1 MNMKKNLLFAM
12 SAVLLLMAAMVMT
25 ACSDDEV
32 NGIVYKK
39 EKPKMSRGELNA
51 FEIASEDGET
61 ETCWL
66 NPTFCGKPAWSYS
79 NTEPDGSSRSIY
91 PLIFSAEIM
100 NSSNFNV
107 MQIFIQNTE
116 MIPIDSL
123 KVGDTFDA
131 TSQDWMPT
139 LSTRKSLVRF
149 RAWQET
155 STNGVI
161 RIQNSPLALDGQV
174 EVVDK
179 RTADDGQSYITLNL
193 QNLKLNSW
201 SACCLKTNH
210 IFNGIIE
217 FPISKDGIYPDDG
230 YDPESMRM
238 PKDELDFF
246 MMDALHGSEFEGR
259 RTFFSEEAVAEEC
272 LIINSEE
279 EFRQAYKGDK
289 ELPNTGINF
298 DYCTLVIGRTY
309 GEHGGVTYGGH
320 ELKDNGDSYQLNVT
334 LNNNVNPDY
343 CYTAAFTDIYFWNIY
358 LKKEKKSVV
367 FNRIRQ
373 DVTIDPLID
382 ANSRLVGRWLLD
394 GYSDGDDRYA
404 GGRYH
409 YCDRKDKGF
418 YIEFKADGTVIG
430 RINDINDLSCRYMVP
445 YIGKRA
451 YYEDAVE
458 HGIINL
464 WDWNITNV
472 ADDNPISEKMT
483 HISKATQIKLIKKI
497 CLTLYVSPNEY
508 YVFRRDNQ

>member
-1 MNMKKNLLFAM
+1 MKKNLLFAM
-12 SAVLLLMAAMVMT
+12 SAVLLLMAGMMMT

-32 NGIVYKK
+32 NGIIYKK
-39 EKPKMSRGELNA
+39 EMPKISRSELNVL
-51 FEIASEDGET
+51 EIREVDGPT

-66 NPTFCGKPAWSYS
+66 DNPICGIGERMLV
-79 NTEPDGSSRSIY
+79 NTAANEDIEDFPMK
-91 PLIFSAEIM
+91 FTA
-100 NSSNFNV
+100 N
-107 MQIFIQNTE
+107 
-116 MIPIDSL
+116 
-123 KVGDTFDA
+123 
-131 TSQDWMPT
+131 
-139 LSTRKSLVRF
+139 
-149 RAWQET
+149 
-155 STNGVI
+155 
-161 RIQNSPLALDGQV
+161 IQNSLHFTGLHLGIENREHRNIEALEVGESYSTFHFNPFNKLSFSIYGETYSGAWGAWSGSI

-179 RTADDGQSYITLNL
+179 RTDADSVTYITINIQDLETCAYDESNWTLHTYFLN
-193 QNLKLNSW
+193 
-201 SACCLKTNH
+201 
-210 IFNGIIE
+210 GMIE
-217 FPISKDGIYPDDG
+217 FRVCENGLYPKPEDPGIDY
-230 YDPESMRM
+230 ESMRK
-238 PKDELDFF
+238 PREKLNFF

-289 ELPNTGINF
+289 ELPSTGIDF

-358 LKKEKKSVV
+358 LKKEKKPVV

-404 GGRYH
+404 DGGYH

-418 YIEFKADGTVIG
+418 YIEFKADGTVEG
-430 RINDINDLSCRYMVP
+430 RINNTNDFSCRYMVP
-445 YIGKRA
+445 YIGTRA

-483 HISKATQIKLIKKI
+483 HISKATQIKLIKTI
-497 CLTLYVSPNEY
+497 NLTLYVTPDEY
-508 YVFRRDNQ
+508 YEFRRDNQ

>member
-1 MNMKKNLLFAM
+1 MKKNLLFAM
-12 SAVLLLMAAMVMT
+12 SAMLLLTAGMVMT
-25 ACSDDEV
+25 GCSDDEV
-32 NGIVYKK
+32 NGIIYKK
-39 EKPKMSRGELNA
+39 EMPKISRSELNVL
-51 FEIASEDGET
+51 EIREVDGPT

-66 NPTFCGKPAWSYS
+66 DNPICGIGERMLV
-79 NTEPDGSSRSIY
+79 NTAANEDIEDFPMK
-91 PLIFSAEIM
+91 FTA
-100 NSSNFNV
+100 N
-107 MQIFIQNTE
+107 
-116 MIPIDSL
+116 
-123 KVGDTFDA
+123 
-131 TSQDWMPT
+131 
-139 LSTRKSLVRF
+139 
-149 RAWQET
+149 
-155 STNGVI
+155 
-161 RIQNSPLALDGQV
+161 IQNSLHFTGLHLGIENREHRNIEALEVGESYSTFHFNPFNKLSFSIYGETYSGAWGAWSGSI

-179 RTADDGQSYITLNL
+179 RTDADSVTYITINIQDLETCAYDESNWTLHTYFLN
-193 QNLKLNSW
+193 
-201 SACCLKTNH
+201 
-210 IFNGIIE
+210 GMIE
-217 FPISKDGIYPDDG
+217 FRVCENGLYPKPEDPGIDY
-230 YDPESMRM
+230 ESMRK
-238 PKDELDFF
+238 PREKLNFF

-289 ELPNTGINF
+289 ELPSTGIDF

-358 LKKEKKSVV
+358 LKKEKKPVV

-404 GGRYH
+404 DGGYH

-418 YIEFKADGTVIG
+418 YIEFKADGTVEG
-430 RINDINDLSCRYMVP
+430 RINDTNDFSCRYMVP
-445 YIGKRA
+445 YIGTRA

-483 HISKATQIKLIKKI
+483 HISKATQIKLIKTI
-497 CLTLYVSPNEY
+497 NLTLYVTPDEY

>member
-1 MNMKKNLLFAM
+1 
-12 SAVLLLMAAMVMT
+12 
-25 ACSDDEV
+25 
-32 NGIVYKK
+32 
-39 EKPKMSRGELNA
+39 
-51 FEIASEDGET
+51 
-61 ETCWL
+61 
-66 NPTFCGKPAWSYS
+66 
-79 NTEPDGSSRSIY
+79 
-91 PLIFSAEIM
+91 
-100 NSSNFNV
+100 
-107 MQIFIQNTE
+107 
-116 MIPIDSL
+116 
-123 KVGDTFDA
+123 
-131 TSQDWMPT
+131 
-139 LSTRKSLVRF
+139 
-149 RAWQET
+149 
-155 STNGVI
+155 
-161 RIQNSPLALDGQV
+161 
-174 EVVDK
+174 
-179 RTADDGQSYITLNL
+179 
-193 QNLKLNSW
+193 
-201 SACCLKTNH
+201 
-210 IFNGIIE
+210 
-217 FPISKDGIYPDDG
+217 
-230 YDPESMRM
+230 
-238 PKDELDFF
+238 
-246 MMDALHGSEFEGR
+246 MMDALHSSEFEGR
-259 RTFFSEEAVAEEC
+259 RTFFSDEAVAEEC

-320 ELKDNGDSYQLNVT
+320 ELIDNGDSYQLNVT

-358 LKKEKKSVV
+358 LKKEKKPVV

-404 GGRYH
+404 DGGYH

-418 YIEFKADGTVIG
+418 YIEFKADGTVEG

-483 HISKATQIKLIKKI
+483 HISKATQIKLIKTI
-497 CLTLYVSPNEY
+497 NLTLYVTPDEY

>member
-1 MNMKKNLLFAM
+1 MKKNLLFAM
-12 SAVLLLMAAMVMT
+12 SAVLLLMAGMVMT

-39 EKPKMSRGELNA
+39 EKPKVTRSELNVL
-51 FEIASEDGET
+51 EIQEVNGQP
-61 ETCWL
+61 ETCL
-66 NPTFCGKPAWSYS
+66 IDNAICGIGERLYIDDYVDYPMKFTADIKNSLFFTGLYLGIENRENRKIEDLQVGES
-79 NTEPDGSSRSIY
+79 FGTAYVAVENGKLDFSIW
-91 PLIFSAEIM
+91 
-100 NSSNFNV
+100 
-107 MQIFIQNTE
+107 
-116 MIPIDSL
+116 
-123 KVGDTFDA
+123 GDTYKA
-131 TSQDWMPT
+131 KR
-139 LSTRKSLVRF
+139 L
-149 RAWQET
+149 
-155 STNGVI
+155 GH
-161 RIQNSPLALDGQV
+161 SPGIY

-179 RTADDGQSYITLNL
+179 RIDSDSVTYITISIQDLEIYLDDGNIHNPHKYIV
-193 QNLKLNSW
+193 
-201 SACCLKTNH
+201 
-210 IFNGIIE
+210 NGMIE
-217 FPISKDGIYPDDG
+217 FRVCENGLYPRKEEPVV
-230 YDPESMRM
+230 DPESMRM
-238 PKDELDFF
+238 PREELNFF

-289 ELPNTGINF
+289 ELPSTGIDF

-358 LKKEKKSVV
+358 LKKEKKPVV

-404 GGRYH
+404 DGGYH

-418 YIEFKADGTVIG
+418 YIEFKADGTVEG
-430 RINDINDLSCRYMVP
+430 RINDTNDFSCRYMVP
-445 YIGKRA
+445 YIGTRA

-483 HISKATQIKLIKKI
+483 HISKATQIKLIKTI
-497 CLTLYVSPNEY
+497 NLTLYVTPDEY